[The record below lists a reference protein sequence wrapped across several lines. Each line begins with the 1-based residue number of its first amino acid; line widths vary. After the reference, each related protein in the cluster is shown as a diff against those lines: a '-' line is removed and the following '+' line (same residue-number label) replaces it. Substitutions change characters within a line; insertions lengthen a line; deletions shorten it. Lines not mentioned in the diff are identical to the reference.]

1 MQCCG
6 HTARYSGSR
15 EFTRPQTKHNE
26 TIANGCAELSI
37 NVSESKHDAK
47 KALNP
52 NCRLSLRPVST
63 HTLTTLFFCVCSS
76 SRCVALCPT
85 ALFSA
90 AAAQICCY
98 SHCKITCLA
107 NTVVFGSGAI
117 YGRIR
122 IPGPGCC
129 YSIAFRCAP
138 IPPVAGVVDAFSVRI
153 ACAEI
158 KRDITADLRCVHW
171 HRRAACWATIYAVA
185 RAPARKRF

>member
-1 MQCCG
+1 MCG
-6 HTARYSGSR
+6 TFNKRQR
-15 EFTRPQTKHNE
+15 IQTRCQKGPQSQLQAVVASSEYTHSHN
-26 TIANGCAELSI
+26 AVFFVLVPRLVVLPCVQQLSF
-37 NVSESKHDAK
+37 
-47 KALNP
+47 
-52 NCRLSLRPVST
+52 RRRPHRFAVI
-63 HTLTTLFFCVCSS
+63 
-76 SRCVALCPT
+76 PT
-85 ALFSA
+85 AKLHA
-90 AAAQICCY
+90 WQ
-98 SHCKITCLA
+98 H
-107 NTVVFGSGAI
+107 TVVFGSGAI